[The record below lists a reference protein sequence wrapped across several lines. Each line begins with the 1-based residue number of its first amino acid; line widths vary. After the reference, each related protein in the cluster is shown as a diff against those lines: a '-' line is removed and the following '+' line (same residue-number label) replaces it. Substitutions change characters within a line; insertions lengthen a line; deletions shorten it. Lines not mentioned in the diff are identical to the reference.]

1 MARTVPPQI
10 VTGNDLEREFA
21 LECGGRGHHATGGFV
36 DAAGGGGWGPV
47 VTTTLL
53 SSKMEPRK
61 VIGTVNA
68 TEFFIN
74 LASAISLFLLVKITD
89 WEALAGLILGGFLIA
104 PFIAKVTRKIS
115 IKLILIIVGLLITF
129 LSLRKLFLF
138 FI

>member
-1 MARTVPPQI
+1 MGIFLLIKAFRKIKIYFNQKNSNIIPLAT
-10 VTGNDLEREFA
+10 
-21 LECGGRGHHATGGFV
+21 TGGFV
-36 DAAGGGGWGPV
+36 DAAGGGGWGPL

-68 TEFFIN
+68 SEFFIN
-74 LASAISLFLLVKITD
+74 LTSAVSLFLLIKITD

-115 IKLILIIVGLLITF
+115 IKLMLIIVGLLIIF
-129 LSLRKLFLF
+129 LSLRRIFLF

>member
-1 MARTVPPQI
+1 MD
-10 VTGNDLEREFA
+10 G
-21 LECGGRGHHATGGFV
+21 
-36 DAAGGGGWGPV
+36 AGGGGWGPV
-47 VTTTLL
+47 VTTSLL
-53 SSKMEPRK
+53 GGKMLPKK

-68 TEFFIN
+68 SEFFIN
-74 LASAISLFLLVKITD
+74 LASATTFVFLVKITD

>member
-1 MARTVPPQI
+1 
-10 VTGNDLEREFA
+10 
-21 LECGGRGHHATGGFV
+21 
-36 DAAGGGGWGPV
+36 
-47 VTTTLL
+47 
-53 SSKMEPRK
+53 MEPRK

-74 LASAISLFLLVKITD
+74 LASALSLFLLVKITD

-115 IKLILIIVGLLITF
+115 IKLILVIVGLLIIF